1 MLIAS
6 GLLPE
11 ALCWRPHH
19 EFYSFLD
26 AGESVRIDDLTIENG
41 TERIALYG
49 RLEIRRDRIGLQDIQ
64 ALKAQID
71 AIARELEDR
80 LTFPSGRGA
89 HTRQA

>member
-1 MLIAS
+1 MSFI
-6 GLLPE
+6 P
-11 ALCWRPHH
+11 
-19 EFYSFLD
+19 FLD

-71 AIARELEDR
+71 AIARELEGSAHLPDR
-80 LTFPSGRGA
+80 ARVAREDSVIPNPFANRDCA
-89 HTRQA
+89 